1 MDSAT
6 VQLNQT
12 ALGTNENSAQLS
24 GAGVG
29 VAWSGPQQFSVKA
42 QLAKVLGTP
51 SVSLTGV
58 TGSVRGWLE
67 ITHAF

>member
-1 MDSAT
+1 M
-6 VQLNQT
+6 
-12 ALGTNENSAQLS
+12 S

-29 VAWSGPQQFSVKA
+29 LTWSGPQQFFVKA

-51 SVSLTGV
+51 SASLASV

-67 ITHAF
+67 IARAF

>member
-1 MDSAT
+1 
-6 VQLNQT
+6 VRLNQT
-12 ALGTNENSAQLS
+12 ALGSADNRAQMS

-29 VAWSGPQQFSVKA
+29 LTWSGPQQFFVKA

-51 SVSLTGV
+51 SASLASV

-67 ITHAF
+67 IARAF